1 MNPAD
6 PQQPLFPSFD
16 SLEVVLWPGLAV
28 IVFVATAI
36 IVDVMIILA
45 ARFRLVD
52 LPNKRSAHALPT
64 ARGGGAAIVVAATIA
79 SLVVA
84 YRWPGFATRIGFGL
98 IMPSLVIAVVGII
111 DDIRPLRPLLRLGIQ
126 IGVAICMTAVLGPV
140 SAIALPGLLELNLGS
155 LAWPLTI
162 VWIVGMINAYNFMD
176 GADGMAGLG
185 AVVAGLMIAA
195 IAYRSDALAAMLI
208 AAFAA
213 AATGG
218 FLVFNWQPARVF
230 MGDVGS
236 GFLGAIFAGIPLLV
250 RDAAL
255 PTVFLPMAM
264 ALWPYI
270 YDPFLSVLRR
280 LWNRENPLEPHR
292 EFLFHRLVRSG
303 VSHGRVSLIYGA
315 MSLVGGLLGF
325 LMVSNVLPEEVRGWL
340 PLGVLALAAGMT
352 YAIERRCS
360 RVELTPVTQP
370 VASV

>member
-140 SAIALPGLLELNLGS
+140 SAIALPGLPELNLGS

-185 AVVAGLMIAA
+185 AVVA
-195 IAYRSDALAAMLI
+195 
-208 AAFAA
+208 
-213 AATGG
+213 
-218 FLVFNWQPARVF
+218 
-230 MGDVGS
+230 GDVGS

-303 VSHGRVSLIYGA
+303 VSHSRVSLIYGA
-315 MSLVGGLLGF
+315 MSLLGGLLGF

-340 PLGVLALAAGMT
+340 PFGVLALAAGMT

-370 VASV
+370 VATV